1 MISCPECGAL
11 VTENTSIC
19 WRCKHKFT
27 SLNPGTAQQC
37 AGADP
42 ADNEDLTTIED
53 WIATFLMMAVPV
65 VAYYIIYLKGL

>member
-19 WRCKHKFT
+19 WRCEHKFT
-27 SLNPGTAQQC
+27 
-37 AGADP
+37 GADS
-42 ADNEDLTTIED
+42 AHNEDPITIED

>member
-19 WRCKHKFT
+19 WKCKKKFT
-27 SLNPGTAQQC
+27 GLDPGTVQQC
-37 AGADP
+37 TGADP
-42 ADNEDLTTIED
+42 ADNEDPTTMED